1 MAFGWVKR
9 RIWPGS
15 LSASSAFDLYVS
27 SAPGA
32 QNAVDAIGGWRT
44 SFPPQYGLNAGSLA
58 TYDDPRIRRAI
69 ACFGPLDGRHVLELG
84 PLDGG
89 HASMFEA
96 AGATVDAIEAD
107 HVAFLRCLVT
117 REILGLT
124 RTKFWLGDWAKAL
137 EHWPQ
142 RYDLIV
148 ACGVPHHRD
157 DPLHLIAL
165 AAKRTDALYLGT
177 DPVVAESRP
186 PSQQDG
192 PAHGRHRRLH
202 RDDLVAALQAAGF
215 RDIRSFDDEPDRG
228 HGPAPSLFAR
238 R

>member
-1 MAFGWVKR
+1 MSRAFE
-9 RIWPGS
+9 
-15 LSASSAFDLYVS
+15 LYVS

-32 QNAVDAIGGWRT
+32 QNAVDAVGGWRT
-44 SFPPQYGLNAGSLA
+44 SFPPHYGLNAGSFA
-58 TYDDPRIRRAI
+58 AYDDPGIRWAI
-69 ACFGPLDGRHVLELG
+69 GCFGSLDGRHVLELG
-84 PLDGG
+84 PLDGS
-89 HASMFEA
+89 HAGMFEA

-124 RTKFWLGDWAKAL
+124 RTKFWLGDCAKAL

-148 ACGVPHHRD
+148 AGGALHHLG

-165 AAKRTDALYLGT
+165 AAKRTDAIYLGT
-177 DPVVAESRP
+177 NPMMEESRP
-186 PSQQDG
+186 ANDPY
-192 PAHGRHRRLH
+192 RRLH
-202 RDDLVAALQAAGF
+202 HDDLVAALRAAGF
-215 RDIRSFDDEPDRG
+215 QDIRTFDGEPDRG